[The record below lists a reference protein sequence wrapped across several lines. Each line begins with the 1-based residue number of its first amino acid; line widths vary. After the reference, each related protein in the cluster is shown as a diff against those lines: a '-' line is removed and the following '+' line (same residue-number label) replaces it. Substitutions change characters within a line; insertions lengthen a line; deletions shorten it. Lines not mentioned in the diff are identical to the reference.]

1 MEVIIPHFSKYPL
14 LTEKQIDFEL
24 FKEIVTMMS
33 KKKHLN
39 IEGLNK
45 VITIKSALN
54 KGLTPLL
61 TQNFPNITLMERPTR
76 KFSFSKINP
85 YWITG
90 FVEAEGCF
98 FINIIKSDAY
108 KLGYQVRLELS
119 VVQHIRDK
127 NLMANFVDF
136 FNSGAIYENTGHV
149 SYKASKLSGINEI
162 IIPHFKEYPLQGY
175 KFRDYEKFCSVALL
189 MKNKEH
195 LTREGL
201 DKIME
206 IKNSK

>member
-1 MEVIIPHFSKYPL
+1 MNNRVCRSCIP
-14 LTEKQIDFEL
+14 
-24 FKEIVTMMS
+24 
-33 KKKHLN
+33 
-39 IEGLNK
+39 
-45 VITIKSALN
+45 
-54 KGLTPLL
+54 KG
-61 TQNFPNITLMERPTR
+61 
-76 KFSFSKINP
+76 S
-85 YWITG
+85 
-90 FVEAEGCF
+90 GCF

-127 NLMANFVDF
+127 NLMANFVDYF

-149 SYKASKLSGINEI
+149 AYKASKLSGINEI

-175 KFRDYEKFCSVALL
+175 KFIDYEKFCSVALL

-201 DKIME
+201 DKIMD